1 MFCVAALGT
10 LLKSMNFQLYNLK
23 HARVKVAV
31 LLMLGNSLAADFAG
45 WFFMDMQVVIGDGAL
60 ELEGLE
66 IVELARWQ
74 ISNLAC

>member
-1 MFCVAALGT
+1 M
-10 LLKSMNFQLYNLK
+10 
-23 HARVKVAV
+23 